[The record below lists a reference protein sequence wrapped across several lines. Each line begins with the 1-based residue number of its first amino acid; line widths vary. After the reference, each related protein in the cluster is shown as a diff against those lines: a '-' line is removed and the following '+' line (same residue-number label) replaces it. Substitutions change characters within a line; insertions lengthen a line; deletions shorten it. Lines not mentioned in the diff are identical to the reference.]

1 VAAAGTDRRALA
13 GAALRHKPALRPA
26 VTDADLVTATS
37 PIAPAVSSWEDPPR
51 GAPADGAP
59 VLSIDGFAGPLDWLL
74 EMARA
79 KKIDLARLSIGALIE
94 AFSRAMQAA
103 LAGRDRSRI

>member
-1 VAAAGTDRRALA
+1 
-13 GAALRHKPALRPA
+13 
-26 VTDADLVTATS
+26 VTDAADLATPSRPVT
-37 PIAPAVSSWEDPPR
+37 PAVSPWEDPPR

-79 KKIDLARLSIGALIE
+79 KKIDLARLPIGALIE
-94 AFSRAMQAA
+94 AFARTMQAA
-103 LAGRDRSRI
+103 LAGQDRSRISPWAAGLEQPAGPA